1 VQSDVGKHKDS
12 IEVLPKRHQPNGEI
26 FMHAAILRYIDQ
38 VARMGSI
45 RRAAS
50 TLHVAS
56 SAVNRQILKL
66 EADVGTPLF
75 ERVGNG
81 VRPTIAGEFVIRHAR
96 ETLARWQSTCL
107 EVAALS
113 GSIHGEVRIVSIP
126 SPIVRLLPRAIE
138 TTARRHPH
146 ISFRII
152 EASPND
158 HAEEM
163 RSGRADIALQFIDRR
178 RHGYVVGARIRM
190 RLGAIM
196 RADHPLARIGE
207 LTLTDCAAYP
217 VIMLNDPWILN
228 ATAEVEFRSSGA
240 QFKTVVITNSLPMT
254 KEMFR
259 AGLGIGF
266 FTPLGFVDE
275 LKAGALVHVPLA
287 EPDLSASEIGLLIHR
302 DRQSYPAVR
311 ALSANLVAE
320 FANLEQDL
328 GTLPK

>member
-1 VQSDVGKHKDS
+1 
-12 IEVLPKRHQPNGEI
+12 
-26 FMHAAILRYIDQ
+26 MHSAVLRYIDQ

-50 TLHVAS
+50 ALHVAS

-66 EADVGTPLF
+66 EADLGTPLF

-81 VRPTIAGEFVIRHAR
+81 VRPTVAGEFVIRHAR

-113 GSIHGEVRIVSIP
+113 GNISGEVRVVTIP
-126 SPIVRLLPRAIE
+126 SPIVRLMPHAVAE
-138 TTARRHPH
+138 TSRQHPH
-146 ISFRII
+146 ISYRII
-152 EASPND
+152 DASPNE

-163 RSGRADIALQFIDRR
+163 RAGRPDIAVLFIDRR
-178 RHGYVVGARIRM
+178 NRGYQVMARIRM
-190 RLGAIM
+190 RLGAVM
-196 RADHPLARIGE
+196 RPDHPLARRQE
-207 LTLTDCAAYP
+207 LTLTECAAYP
-217 VIMLNDPWILN
+217 VVMLNDPWILN
-228 ATAEVEFRSSGA
+228 ATAEAEFTHSGA
-240 QFKTVVITNSLPMT
+240 QFKALVVTNSLAMT
-254 KEMFR
+254 KESIH

-275 LKAGALVHVPLA
+275 LKAGELIHVPLA

-311 ALSANLVAE
+311 ALSANLIAE
-320 FANLEQDL
+320 FTRLQQDL
-328 GTLPK
+328 GTLPQ

>member
-1 VQSDVGKHKDS
+1 
-12 IEVLPKRHQPNGEI
+12 
-26 FMHAAILRYIDQ
+26 MHSAVLRYIDQ

-50 TLHVAS
+50 ALHVAS

-66 EADVGTPLF
+66 EADLGTPLF

-81 VRPTIAGEFVIRHAR
+81 VRPTVAGEFVIRHAR

-113 GSIHGEVRIVSIP
+113 GNISGEVRVVTIP
-126 SPIVRLLPRAIE
+126 SPIVRLMPHAVAE
-138 TTARRHPH
+138 TSRQHPD
-146 ISFRII
+146 ISYRII
-152 EASPND
+152 DARPNE

-163 RSGRADIALQFIDRR
+163 RAGRPDIAVLFIDRR
-178 RHGYVVGARIRM
+178 YRGYQVTARIRM
-190 RLGAIM
+190 RLGAVM
-196 RADHPLARIGE
+196 RPDHPLARRQE
-207 LTLTDCAAYP
+207 LTLTECAAYP
-217 VIMLNDPWILN
+217 VVMLNDPWILN
-228 ATAEVEFRSSGA
+228 ATAEAEFTHSGA
-240 QFKTVVITNSLPMT
+240 QFKALVVTNSLAMT
-254 KEMFR
+254 KESIH

-275 LKAGALVHVPLA
+275 LKAGELIHVPLA

-311 ALSANLVAE
+311 ALSANLIAE
-320 FANLEQDL
+320 FTRLQQDL
-328 GTLPK
+328 GTLPQ